1 MDAASI
7 DKLEIIENSF
17 IQKDCKAPF
26 LTSNT
31 GTNLP
36 VDLATYNDSYIG
48 SPTRAVYYKASG
60 ETVNPTFIS
69 NNIINSSNNW
79 PANRFPENGWQITS
93 SPRSNNAYRVFDT
106 DSPTTAWSVDVVAN
120 RAKPFITIKYPAPV
134 LIKKIN
140 ITISSVSRPS
150 IINIYGCRKI
160 RGNTIV
166 CSNTP
171 IKTLTSASGSDV
183 DISTS
188 NLYDG
193 FKIEFAAVT
202 SGSSTT
208 ISISNIVITT
218 QSSGSSWVTGW
229 PTAAISSV
237 SDINFTK
244 ALASSNATL
253 LTLLDNLRICYNLL
267 DDPSKFSAYKAQTAG
282 LKVKKYSMTVSSQS
296 PPSYTYNETSSND
309 NLTEI
314 NTAMDTIFSSRN
326 ALSKLHQDKTN
337 FYAVK
342 RLLRAY
348 EYIIHVY
355 IAMKL
360 EPGPGSTYITDAIIN
375 KLNAENNSASDRNY
389 GYERMQKR
397 LEETTNKY
405 STHLDTIDNL
415 DVQLEDL
422 KEDVVKEKSIKA
434 TNSNILNKNTV
445 VYYVFLV
452 LFIIL
457 ACVLLYAL
465 QHQEDSKSKLYVGGV
480 LVTSIVAMILIY
492 FLNMSYLKEGFTA
505 RSVTSESLNGLIV
518 TYLTDTVNIAL
529 LNKSD
534 STYKSVMHVVNKEI
548 DRYDGINKQ
557 LKLEAAGTN
566 DIQVD
571 DHRNAR
577 VLQYRVYLLLQLM
590 IILSIAMFIY
600 LYTGENVLLFG
611 IVLLL
616 VLFVIYLYIMNS
628 HGMVHTDAKKIYWGE
643 PSIIN

>member
-1 MDAASI
+1 
-7 DKLEIIENSF
+7 
-17 IQKDCKAPF
+17 
-26 LTSNT
+26 
-31 GTNLP
+31 
-36 VDLATYNDSYIG
+36 V
-48 SPTRAVYYKASG
+48 
-60 ETVNPTFIS
+60 
-69 NNIINSSNNW
+69 
-79 PANRFPENGWQITS
+79 
-93 SPRSNNAYRVFDT
+93 
-106 DSPTTAWSVDVVAN
+106 
-120 RAKPFITIKYPAPV
+120 
-134 LIKKIN
+134 
-140 ITISSVSRPS
+140 
-150 IINIYGCRKI
+150 
-160 RGNTIV
+160 
-166 CSNTP
+166 
-171 IKTLTSASGSDV
+171 TLTSVSSGSDV
-183 DISTS
+183 DIPTS

-193 FKIEFAAVT
+193 FKIEFAEVT
-202 SGSSTT
+202 SGSS

-218 QSSGSSWVTGW
+218 QSSGSSWVTAW
-229 PTAAISSV
+229 PTDEISSI
-237 SDINFTK
+237 SDINFTP
-244 ALASSNATL
+244 ALASRNATL
-253 LTLLDNLRICYNLL
+253 LTLLNNLRICYNLL
-267 DDPSKFSAYKAQTAG
+267 DDPSKFSAYKAQTT
-282 LKVKKYSMTVSSQS
+282 LTVNKYSMTYALAYEVAS
-296 PPSYTYNETSSND
+296 
-309 NLTEI
+309 LTEI
-314 NTAMDTIFSSRN
+314 NTAMDAIFSSGN

-342 RLLRAY
+342 RLLKAY

-360 EPGPGSTYITDAIIN
+360 EPGSGSTPITNAIIN
-375 KLNAENNSASDRNY
+375 KLNAENNSVNDIKY
-389 GYERMQKR
+389 GYIGMQKR
-397 LEETTNKY
+397 LEQTTNNY

-465 QHQEDSKSKLYVGGV
+465 QHQEDAKSKLYVGGV

-492 FLNMSYLKEGFTA
+492 FLNMSYLKEGFETHPA
-505 RSVTSESLNGLIV
+505 TTLNLKRYIV

-571 DHRNAR
+571 DYRNAR

>member
-1 MDAASI
+1 
-7 DKLEIIENSF
+7 
-17 IQKDCKAPF
+17 
-26 LTSNT
+26 
-31 GTNLP
+31 
-36 VDLATYNDSYIG
+36 
-48 SPTRAVYYKASG
+48 
-60 ETVNPTFIS
+60 
-69 NNIINSSNNW
+69 
-79 PANRFPENGWQITS
+79 
-93 SPRSNNAYRVFDT
+93 
-106 DSPTTAWSVDVVAN
+106 
-120 RAKPFITIKYPAPV
+120 
-134 LIKKIN
+134 
-140 ITISSVSRPS
+140 
-150 IINIYGCRKI
+150 
-160 RGNTIV
+160 
-166 CSNTP
+166 
-171 IKTLTSASGSDV
+171 
-183 DISTS
+183 
-188 NLYDG
+188 
-193 FKIEFAAVT
+193 
-202 SGSSTT
+202 
-208 ISISNIVITT
+208 
-218 QSSGSSWVTGW
+218 
-229 PTAAISSV
+229 
-237 SDINFTK
+237 
-244 ALASSNATL
+244 
-253 LTLLDNLRICYNLL
+253 
-267 DDPSKFSAYKAQTAG
+267 
-282 LKVKKYSMTVSSQS
+282 
-296 PPSYTYNETSSND
+296 
-309 NLTEI
+309 
-314 NTAMDTIFSSRN
+314 
-326 ALSKLHQDKTN
+326 
-337 FYAVK
+337 
-342 RLLRAY
+342 
-348 EYIIHVY
+348 
-355 IAMKL
+355 MKL
-360 EPGPGSTYITDAIIN
+360 ESDGGSTYIKDAIIN
-375 KLNAENNSASDRNY
+375 KLNAENNSVNDSKY
-389 GYERMQKR
+389 GYIGMQKR
-397 LEETTNKY
+397 LEQTTNNY
-405 STHLDTIDNL
+405 NTHLDTIDNL

-492 FLNMSYLKEGFTA
+492 FLNMSYLKEGFATA
-505 RSVTSESLNGLIV
+505 QPVTSASLNELIV

-571 DHRNAR
+571 DYRNAR

>member
-36 VDLATYNDSYIG
+36 FSLATFNSSYIG
-48 SPTRAVYYKASG
+48 TTTNAVYYKASG
-60 ETVNPTFIS
+60 EKANPKFRS
-69 NNIINSSNNW
+69 NNAIVVPNPNPW
-79 PANRFPENGWQITS
+79 PTNGWQITS
-93 SPRSNNAYRVFDT
+93 SPRSNNAYRVFDNVT
-106 DSPTTAWSVDVVAN
+106 TTAWSGDVVAG
-120 RAKPFITIKYPAPV
+120 RANPFITIKYPAPV

-140 ITISSVSRPS
+140 ITFSASLGTPS

-171 IKTLTSASGSDV
+171 IKTLISVSSGSDV
-183 DISTS
+183 GISTS

-193 FKIEFAAVT
+193 FKIEFAKVT
-202 SGSSTT
+202 GSSTT
-208 ISISNIVITT
+208 ISISNIVLTT
-218 QSSGSSWVTGW
+218 QSSGSDWRSAITNTW
-229 PTAAISSV
+229 PTTAISSV
-237 SDINFTK
+237 SDINFTP
-244 ALASSNATL
+244 ALTNNPPKL
-253 LTLLDNLRICYNLL
+253 LTLLNNLRICYNLL
-267 DDPSKFSAYKAQTAG
+267 DDPTKFSAYKAQTVE
-282 LKVKKYSMTVSSQS
+282 LTVEKYSMTVSSS
-296 PPSYTYNETSSND
+296 SYTYDKTSSND

-314 NTAMDTIFSSRN
+314 NTAMDAIFSSRN

-342 RLLRAY
+342 RLLKAY

-360 EPGPGSTYITDAIIN
+360 EPGSGTTYITDAIIN

-389 GYERMQKR
+389 GYDRMQKR
-397 LEETTNKY
+397 LEQTTNNY
-405 STHLDTIDNL
+405 NTHLDTIDNL

-492 FLNMSYLKEGFTA
+492 FLNMSYLKEGFTTHSA
-505 RSVTSESLNGLIV
+505 TTGSLNELIV

-571 DHRNAR
+571 DYRNAR